1 MQKATPWI
9 HKVQYY
15 ETDQMQVVHHSNFV
29 RWFEE
34 GRIHALEEMGIG
46 YDRLEA
52 MGIGIP
58 VISIDAKLVKSVR
71 FGETVKIQTAIEK
84 FDGIR
89 LTVRYRIVRAEDGEI
104 CCTGS
109 TGHCFLGEDGRLI
122 SLKRKYPE
130 IYEAIQKLPTDFE
143 PM

>member
-1 MQKATPWI
+1 MTPWI

-34 GRIHALEEMGIG
+34 GRIHMLEEAGCG
-46 YDRLEA
+46 YDQFEA
-52 MGIGIP
+52 AGIMSP
-58 VISIDAKLVKSVR
+58 VLTIEAKIMQSVR
-71 FGETVKIQTAIEK
+71 FGETVKIDTAIEK

-89 LTVRYRIVRAEDGEI
+89 LTVKYRVTRLEDGVI

-109 TGHCFLGEDGRLI
+109 TGHCFQGRDGRLL
-122 SLKRKYPE
+122 SLKKSFPDFYQ
-130 IYEAIQKLPTDFE
+130 ATLALPTEFE
-143 PM
+143 KEA